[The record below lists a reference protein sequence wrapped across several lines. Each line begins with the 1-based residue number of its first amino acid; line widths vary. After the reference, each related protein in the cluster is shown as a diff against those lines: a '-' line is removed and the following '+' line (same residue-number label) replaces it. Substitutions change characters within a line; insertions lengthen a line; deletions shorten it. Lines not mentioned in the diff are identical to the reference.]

1 MPFQGS
7 PSRRRFMIP
16 LCLRADSPQT
26 QRDHESHPFGRGLN
40 AISGLIVRR
49 HDDTRLTKAVRLL
62 SPPTS
67 QTAAMRRPQESRPSA
82 PRATAAAAIAL
93 TALALLAAACSDR
106 PSSVGPSSAGHP
118 SATGTAA
125 SSAVAFSRCM
135 RSRGVPTYPD
145 PTSSGALPKTSPQ
158 QLGVSSS
165 QFQSAQAACQH
176 LIPDTGLSQQTQQCM
191 LTGNCPQALVQQ
203 ILTAE
208 RKFARCMRA
217 HGVPNWPDPSID
229 SEGRPVFLVSRAG
242 VDAHAPQIRA
252 KSDVCDRLTGG
263 APVPLE

>member
-1 MPFQGS
+1 M
-7 PSRRRFMIP
+7 
-16 LCLRADSPQT
+16 
-26 QRDHESHPFGRGLN
+26 
-40 AISGLIVRR
+40 SG
-49 HDDTRLTKAVRLL
+49 
-62 SPPTS
+62 
-67 QTAAMRRPQESRPSA
+67 
-82 PRATAAAAIAL
+82 AAARAA
-93 TALALLAAACSDR
+93 AVAAVVLALLATACSSGR
-106 PSSVGPSSAGHP
+106 PSSAGH
-118 SATGTAA
+118 
-125 SSAVAFSRCM
+125 SSAAAMATASAVGFSRCM
-135 RSRGVPTYPD
+135 RSRGVPNYPD

-165 QFQSAQAACQH
+165 RFQAAQAACQH
-176 LIPDTGLSQQTQQCM
+176 LIPDSGLIQQTQQCM

-252 KSDVCDRLTGG
+252 KSDVCERLTDG
-263 APVPLE
+263 APVPLQ